1 MEKVEQI
8 YDFLIEHE
16 LFKDGELSLLCCIN
30 GYSVDTLNSAI
41 YARYGFRTYEGL
53 LEDLA

>member
-1 MEKVEQI
+1 MKQFDEI
-8 YDFLIEHE
+8 YNFLTENQFFTDEE
-16 LFKDGELSLLCCIN
+16 LILLCCIN
-30 GYSVDTLNSAI
+30 GHTVETLNSAI